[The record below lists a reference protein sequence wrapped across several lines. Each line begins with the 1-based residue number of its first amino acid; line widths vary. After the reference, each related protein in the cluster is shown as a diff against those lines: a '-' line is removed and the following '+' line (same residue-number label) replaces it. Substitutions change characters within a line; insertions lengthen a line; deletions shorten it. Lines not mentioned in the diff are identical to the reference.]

1 MATVSDQHCTDGHWS
16 SIKELDHMILEKY
29 EIAQSKATDSSSL
42 FNGSIN
48 NYLKNLQFWNIINIE
63 QRLVFWKQLE
73 IWHVRLAGDVCLVL
87 SGRFHM
93 WT

>member
-1 MATVSDQHCTDGHWS
+1 
-16 SIKELDHMILEKY
+16 MILEIY

-63 QRLVFWKQLE
+63 QRLVF
-73 IWHVRLAGDVCLVL
+73 
-87 SGRFHM
+87 
-93 WT
+93 